1 MVEAITSSCH
11 ALWYFS
17 FKEVKKESK
26 EVKEVKSEPKEE
38 PSHATRREKSSGNVA
53 NLVQRMSIIGIPT
66 GGFQPHPP
74 PAAKSKMQ
82 SVFLREMRGSSLFN
96 NYLLLSWHEHK
107 THIYLKSSISDNTQY
122 KMVKLSTLKS
132 IYMLFAHLELD
143 GSNTFWT
150 YLGKYLDFYCILSFF
165 IQLCNLQFKPDV
177 SAFRLRQFQL

>member
-1 MVEAITSSCH
+1 M
-11 ALWYFS
+11 
-17 FKEVKKESK
+17 KKESK

-66 GGFQPHPP
+66 GGFQPQPP

-82 SVFLREMRGSSLFN
+82 PVFLREMHGSSLFN

-107 THIYLKSSISDNTQY
+107 THIYLKSTISDNIQY
-122 KMVKLSTLKS
+122 KMVKFSTSQL
-132 IYMLFAHLELD
+132 IYMLFVHLELD

-150 YLGKYLDFYCILSFF
+150 
-165 IQLCNLQFKPDV
+165 
-177 SAFRLRQFQL
+177 

>member
-1 MVEAITSSCH
+1 MI
-11 ALWYFS
+11 LF

-82 SVFLREMRGSSLFN
+82 SVFLREMHGSSLFN
-96 NYLLLSWHEHK
+96 NYLLLS
-107 THIYLKSSISDNTQY
+107 
-122 KMVKLSTLKS
+122 
-132 IYMLFAHLELD
+132 
-143 GSNTFWT
+143 
-150 YLGKYLDFYCILSFF
+150 
-165 IQLCNLQFKPDV
+165 
-177 SAFRLRQFQL
+177 